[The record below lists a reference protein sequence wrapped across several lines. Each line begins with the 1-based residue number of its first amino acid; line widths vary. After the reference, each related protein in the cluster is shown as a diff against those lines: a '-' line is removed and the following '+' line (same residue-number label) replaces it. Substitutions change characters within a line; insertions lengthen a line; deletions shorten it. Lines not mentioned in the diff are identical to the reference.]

1 MEQAHLVTVLFK
13 ATKAVEEKI
22 KNNISQYKLTI
33 TEFGVLEALY
43 SKGALFVQE
52 LCEKIL
58 VPNSSMT
65 YTLDKLEKKGFIR
78 RTKDVVD
85 KRSFQIILTNE
96 GYFKTKE
103 MLKKH
108 YKFLDE
114 ILVNLTKKEKEV
126 LRDLLKRIGKNE
138 LSI

>member
-1 MEQAHLVTVLFK
+1 MEKAHLVTVLFK
-13 ATKAVEEKI
+13 ATRAVEEKI

-52 LCEKIL
+52 LCEKVL

-65 YTLDKLEKKGFIR
+65 YTLDKLEKNGFIR
-78 RTKDVVD
+78 RNKDIVD

-96 GYFKTKE
+96 GYLKTKG
-103 MLKKH
+103 MLEKH
-108 YKFLDE
+108 YAFLDE
-114 ILVNLTKKEKEV
+114 ILVNLTEEEKEI
-126 LRDLLKRIGKNE
+126 LRNLLKRIGKNE